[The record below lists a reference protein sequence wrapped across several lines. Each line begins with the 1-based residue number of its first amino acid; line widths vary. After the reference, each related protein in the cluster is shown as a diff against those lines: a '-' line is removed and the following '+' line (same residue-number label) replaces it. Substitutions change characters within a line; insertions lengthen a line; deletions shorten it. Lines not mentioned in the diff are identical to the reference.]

1 MSVANVKTKSAPAGS
16 PRLDRQIA
24 RAKVVLRQLRD
35 TLEDLDDRRE
45 LAHAKKRN
53 AGKPGANWDSVKKE
67 LGFEF

>member
-1 MSVANVKTKSAPAGS
+1 MLSLSKHLATATLAGMN
-16 PRLDRQIA
+16 RLLFGDNL
-24 RAKVVLRQLRD
+24 KWLRD

-53 AGKPGANWDSVKKE
+53 NGKPGTSWESVKNE